1 MDIRLKHYGKWLPAD
16 VQTPISLYLGLVGD
30 APGILL
36 ESAEVDGRLGRYSLI
51 AWDFRL
57 EVGQEAGRLKLDIA
71 DERLEPLR
79 ALEGL
84 PFMEG
89 LRELLPAIAI
99 EQPTER
105 EPLPAITRSLLGYL
119 GYGVGGMLEPKL
131 AQCLPPHKAEAR
143 LVLPG
148 QTVLYDHLRHR
159 CCYLCLDEGC
169 AEAGPRPARLGDA
182 GSFELEAGEVAAS
195 PDREEYM
202 DMVREAKQLITE
214 GEGIQLV
221 FSVRFSAPFR
231 GQPFGVYRRLRQAN
245 PSPFM
250 FFMRFGGETLLG
262 SSPEMMVNC
271 QAGRLEV
278 RPIAGTRPRGASE
291 AKDMAFERELLA
303 DPKERAEHVMLVDL
317 GRNDLGRIATA
328 GSVEVAKFMQV
339 ERFSHVMHL
348 TSYVE
353 ADLRPGLDAVDVLQA
368 TFPAGTVSGAPKIWA
383 METIARVERRE
394 RGPYAGA
401 LGWIGLGR
409 GPVNLGTGIT
419 IRSMWFRDGAC
430 HWQAGAG
437 LVYDSDPAAEWQECN
452 NKARVIRELLSS
464 KGVGDVFADR

>member
-1 MDIRLKHYGKWLPAD
+1 MDIHLKHYGKWLPAD

-30 APGILL
+30 QPGILL

-57 EVGQEAGRLKLDIA
+57 IATQKDGNLALDIR
-71 DERLEPLR
+71 DERLAGLQPL
-79 ALEGL
+79 AGM

-89 LRELLPAIAI
+89 LRKLLPQVEI
-99 EQPTER
+99 EQPALK
-105 EPLPAITRSLLGYL
+105 EPLPALTRALYGYL
-119 GYGVGGMLEPKL
+119 GYSVGGMLEPKL
-131 AQCLPPHKAEAR
+131 LKALPPEDAEVR

-148 QTVLYDHLRHR
+148 QVVLYDHLRHR
-159 CCYLCLDEGC
+159 CCYLSLDDNG
-169 AEAGPRPARLGDA
+169 GPTPAMLGDI
-182 GSFELEAGEVAAS
+182 GSFELECQEPTAVPG
-195 PDREEYM
+195 REEYM
-202 DMVREAKQLITE
+202 EQVREAKRLITE

-221 FSVRFSAPFR
+221 FSVRFKTPFK

-250 FFMRFGGETLLG
+250 FFMRFEEETVLG

-271 QAGRLEV
+271 QAGKLEV
-278 RPIAGTRPRGASE
+278 RPIAGTRPRGGTE
-291 AKDMAFERELLA
+291 AQDAAFERELLA

-317 GRNDLGRIATA
+317 GRNDLGRIAKP

-353 ADLRPGLDAVDVLQA
+353 ADLRDDLDAIDVLTA

-383 METIARVERRE
+383 METIARVEQQE

-401 LGWIGLGR
+401 LGWLGLGK
-409 GPVNLGTGIT
+409 GPVHLGTGIT
-419 IRSMWFRDGAC
+419 IRSMWFRDGVC
-430 HWQAGAG
+430 NWQAGAG
-437 LVYDSDPAAEWQECN
+437 LVYDSDPEKEWQECN
-452 NKARVIRELLSS
+452 NKARIIKEILSS

>member
-1 MDIRLKHYGKWLPAD
+1 MDIHLKHYGKWLPAD
-16 VQTPISLYLGLVGD
+16 VQTPISLYLGLVG
-30 APGILL
+30 AQPGILL

-57 EVGQEAGRLKLDIA
+57 IATQRDGNLALDIR

-79 ALEGL
+79 ELEGL

-89 LRELLPAIAI
+89 LRRLLPRVEI
-99 EQPTER
+99 EQPASQ
-105 EPLPAITRSLLGYL
+105 EPLPALTRALCGYL
-119 GYGVGGMLEPKL
+119 GYSVGGMLEPKL
-131 AQCLPPHKAEAR
+131 LAALPPSDAEAR
-143 LVLPG
+143 LALPG
-148 QTVLYDHLRHR
+148 QIVLYDHLRHR
-159 CCYLCLDEGC
+159 CCYLSLDEND
-169 AEAGPRPARLGDA
+169 GPASVDPGDL
-182 GSFELEAGEVAAS
+182 GSFEIHTEEPTAMPG
-195 PDREEYM
+195 REEYM
-202 DMVREAKQLITE
+202 EQVREAKRLITE

-221 FSVRFSAPFR
+221 FSVRFSTPFS

-250 FFMRFGGETLLG
+250 FFMRFEEEVLLG

-271 QAGRLEV
+271 SAGRLEV
-278 RPIAGTRPRGASE
+278 RPIAGTRPRGATQ
-291 AKDMAFERELLA
+291 AKDRELERELLE

-317 GRNDLGRIATA
+317 GRNDLGRIAKP

-353 ADLRPGLDAVDVLQA
+353 ADLRDDLDAIDVLQA
-368 TFPAGTVSGAPKIWA
+368 TFPAGTVAGAPKIWA
-383 METIARVERRE
+383 METIARVEQRP

-401 LGWIGLGR
+401 LGWLGLGK
-409 GPVNLGTGIT
+409 GPVHLGTGIT
-419 IRSMWFRDGAC
+419 IRSMWFRDGTC
-430 HWQAGAG
+430 SWQAGAG
-437 LVYDSDPAAEWQECN
+437 LVYDSDPEREWQECN
-452 NKARVIRELLSS
+452 NKARVIKEIITS